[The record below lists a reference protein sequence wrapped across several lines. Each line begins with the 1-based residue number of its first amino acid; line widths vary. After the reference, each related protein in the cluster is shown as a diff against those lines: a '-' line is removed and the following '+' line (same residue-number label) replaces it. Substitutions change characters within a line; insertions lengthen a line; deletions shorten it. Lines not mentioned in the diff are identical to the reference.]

1 MSTKPP
7 TPIIKEPEQKTGD
20 KPNTTQ
26 LDSELPKTELSAQ
39 PAAAGPEVQPTELPT
54 GPEVQPTELPTG
66 PEVQPTGVP
75 TGPEVQPTELPTG
88 PEVQPTGVPTGP
100 EVQPT
105 GVPTGPEVQPT
116 ELPAG
121 PTELPAGVPA
131 GPTGVP
137 TGPTELPAGPGL
149 QPTGNEQQGQQFQP
163 GNEQQGQQFQY
174 GNEQQGQQ
182 FQYGNEQQVQ
192 QFQYGNEQQGQQ
204 FQYGNEQQG
213 QQFQPGNEQP
223 GKDDKPE
230 TKNIT
235 VTIDKST
242 LVSLS
247 QNLNTNLL
255 ITISAYKNVLSK
267 LTEIVTNPDKQTKI
281 NANIE
286 MLNGIEKSVTELL
299 GSVQENLEIPA
310 DKLISASKILE
321 EVNKGNN
328 SFTNTT
334 LQIDAATILA
344 FLGTA
349 IAMTGGKKT
358 KGRRKNVHKK
368 TKRNKK

>member
-7 TPIIKEPEQKTGD
+7 TPITKEQEENKGD
-20 KPNTTQ
+20 KPNTTP
-26 LDSELPKTELSAQ
+26 LDSELSKTELPVEQ
-39 PAAAGPEVQPTELPT
+39 PAVLPVEQPAVLPD
-54 GPEVQPTELPTG
+54 EQSAV
-66 PEVQPTGVP
+66 
-75 TGPEVQPTELPTG
+75 
-88 PEVQPTGVPTGP
+88 
-100 EVQPT
+100 
-105 GVPTGPEVQPT
+105 
-116 ELPAG
+116 LPAEQPAVLPVEQPAVLPVEQPAVLPLEQPVEQPVG
-121 PTELPAGVPA
+121 PVEQPVGPVEQPVGPVGLPVEQPAG
-131 GPTGVP
+131 TD
-137 TGPTELPAGPGL
+137 
-149 QPTGNEQQGQQFQP
+149 GNEQQFQYGTNEQQQGQQFQY
-163 GNEQQGQQFQY
+163 GNEQQQGQQFQY

-182 FQYGNEQQVQ
+182 GNE
-192 QFQYGNEQQGQQ
+192 
-204 FQYGNEQQG
+204 
-213 QQFQPGNEQP
+213 
-223 GKDDKPE
+223 DKSE

-247 QNLNTNLL
+247 QNLNINLL
-255 ITISAYKNVLSK
+255 VTISAYKNVLSK

-281 NANIE
+281 NENIE

-328 SFTNTT
+328 SFTNAT

-344 FLGTA
+344 FLGSA
-349 IAMTGGKKT
+349 IAMVGGKKT

>member
-7 TPIIKEPEQKTGD
+7 TPITKEQEEEKEKGD
-20 KPNTTQ
+20 KPNTIP
-26 LDSELPKTELSAQ
+26 LDNEQPKTELSAE
-39 PAAAGPEVQPTELPT
+39 PAAAGPEVPAELPAGPEVQPTELPA
-54 GPEVQPTELPTG
+54 ELSELPA
-66 PEVQPTGVP
+66 
-75 TGPEVQPTELPTG
+75 
-88 PEVQPTGVPTGP
+88 
-100 EVQPT
+100 
-105 GVPTGPEVQPT
+105 GPEVQPT
-116 ELPAG
+116 ELPA
-121 PTELPAGVPA
+121 ELPAELSGVPAELSGVPAELPGVPA
-131 GPTGVP
+131 GPEV
-137 TGPTELPAGPGL
+137 
-149 QPTGNEQQGQQFQP
+149 QPTGNEQQFQY

-182 FQYGNEQQVQ
+182 FQYGNEQQ
-192 QFQYGNEQQGQQ
+192 GQQ
-204 FQYGNEQQG
+204 FQYGNEQPG
-213 QQFQPGNEQP
+213 KEQQ

-255 ITISAYKNVLSK
+255 VTISAYKNVLSK

-281 NANIE
+281 NENIE

-349 IAMTGGKKT
+349 IAMAGGKKT
-358 KGRRKNVHKK
+358 KGRRKNLNKK

>member
-20 KPNTTQ
+20 KRNTIP
-26 LDSELPKTELSAQ
+26 LDNELPKTELSAQ
-39 PAAAGPEVQPTELPT
+39 PSAAGPEVQPTE
-54 GPEVQPTELPTG
+54 QPA
-66 PEVQPTGVP
+66 
-75 TGPEVQPTELPTG
+75 
-88 PEVQPTGVPTGP
+88 
-100 EVQPT
+100 
-105 GVPTGPEVQPT
+105 

-121 PTELPAGVPA
+121 PTEQPAELPGVPA
-131 GPTGVP
+131 GPEVQP
-137 TGPTELPAGPGL
+137 AELPAGPAEQPAELPGVPTEQPGVPTEQPGVPTEQPGVPTEL
-149 QPTGNEQQGQQFQP
+149 PGVQPT

-174 GNEQQGQQ
+174 GNEQQ
-182 FQYGNEQQVQ
+182 FQYGNEQQQ
-192 QFQYGNEQQGQQ
+192 GQPFQYGNEQQ
-204 FQYGNEQQG
+204 QG
-213 QQFQPGNEQP
+213 QPFQPGNEQP

-255 ITISAYKNVLSK
+255 VTISAYKNVLSK

>member
-1 MSTKPP
+1 MSNKPP
-7 TPIIKEPEQKTGD
+7 TPIKEQEENKGD
-20 KPNTTQ
+20 KPNTTPLEPEQ
-26 LDSELPKTELSAQ
+26 PTSAV
-39 PAAAGPEVQPTELPT
+39 PTGTELPT
-54 GPEVQPTELPTG
+54 GVQPVELPG
-66 PEVQPTGVP
+66 VQPV
-75 TGPEVQPTELPTG
+75 ELPG
-88 PEVQPTGVPTGP
+88 VLPAEQPGNEQPGVQQPGVLP
-100 EVQPT
+100 V
-105 GVPTGPEVQPT
+105 
-116 ELPAG
+116 ELPG
-121 PTELPAGVPA
+121 VLPAEQPGNEQPGVLPVEQPGVPA
-131 GPTGVP
+131 G
-137 TGPTELPAGPGL
+137 
-149 QPTGNEQQGQQFQP
+149 NEQQFQP
-163 GNEQQGQQFQY
+163 GNEQQ
-174 GNEQQGQQ
+174 QQGQQ
-182 FQYGNEQQVQ
+182 FQFGNEQQQ
-192 QFQYGNEQQGQQ
+192 QVIE
-204 FQYGNEQQG
+204 
-213 QQFQPGNEQP
+213 QPGNEQ
-223 GKDDKPE
+223 PE

-247 QNLNTNLL
+247 QNLNINLL
-255 ITISAYKNVLSK
+255 VTISAYKNVLSK

-328 SFTNTT
+328 AFTNTT

-368 TKRNKK
+368 TKRNKQ